1 MAEPNWE
8 AYARAYGGQNQGQ
21 TSAAH
26 AAGAALGEGFKKIP
40 GIEERLNTSSQE
52 ALEIAFRPLM
62 DYVSLP
68 VEQWADIDTMGGTGG
83 IPSAGSAYFNWKNS
97 LSPRHQR
104 IAKRKGLLNPI
115 AFKQMYDSQMEMIL
129 PEIKN
134 KLNSYKTM
142 NNKTDADMKKLFKDK
157 KGLNAFLLQ
166 NTSQEE
172 LATTSGYLAPD
183 QTWAQWAEQKGGAL
197 GIGGRL
203 AGVTAIGA
211 AGVVPRA
218 GGVPAAMNRYE
229 RFKSPTGLS
238 KKDTIALESA
248 AKKTG
253 FGDLATKRSERVKSK
268 NVKNAKSVLTKA
280 QNKYKKAEKAYKGK
294 KFSATKN
301 AKNLKSSINTAKSNL
316 SAANKTPVKNAK
328 DVLNRAIKKHGKGKV
343 IKMMAKKLGAR
354 GAIGLLAKTGL
365 AAAGPIGT
373 LVGGGLLM
381 ADIAAIYTIL
391 SDLAE

>member
-1 MAEPNWE
+1 
-8 AYARAYGGQNQGQ
+8 
-21 TSAAH
+21 
-26 AAGAALGEGFKKIP
+26 
-40 GIEERLNTSSQE
+40 
-52 ALEIAFRPLM
+52 
-62 DYVSLP
+62 
-68 VEQWADIDTMGGTGG
+68 
-83 IPSAGSAYFNWKNS
+83 
-97 LSPRHQR
+97 
-104 IAKRKGLLNPI
+104 
-115 AFKQMYDSQMEMIL
+115 
-129 PEIKN
+129 
-134 KLNSYKTM
+134 
-142 NNKTDADMKKLFKDK
+142 
-157 KGLNAFLLQ
+157 
-166 NTSQEE
+166 
-172 LATTSGYLAPD
+172 
-183 QTWAQWAEQKGGAL
+183 
-197 GIGGRL
+197 
-203 AGVTAIGA
+203 
-211 AGVVPRA
+211 
-218 GGVPAAMNRYE
+218 MNRYE